1 MKKAATFLTAILFVI
16 LSISNFA
23 FSQGKVYDDFSLKAM
38 PNWVWGGVEM
48 KYSHAEDNKENGFA
62 EVFTTKTIKANS
74 YIGNIGKN
82 SPFLITAGNYFNVM
96 LKGVDN
102 DVTVKI
108 SIIYDIDNNN
118 TYNDNEDI
126 LLETEA
132 LSLDFNGWKEIKVKL
147 DQENFKL
154 ISKHEDDFTV
164 TEESA
169 MGIKIDFLAGPKYKE
184 SKFES
189 GIALVSEI
197 ENRENLTEKFSNLKR
212 EKESY
217 FQAKNYPNPFNP
229 TTLISF
235 TLQEATNVSV
245 TVYDRL
251 GREVKILM
259 DENKAPGSY
268 SVEFNADGLPSGIY
282 FYRIKT
288 SERTE
293 VMKMILAK

>member
-1 MKKAATFLTAILFVI
+1 MKKAATFLTAIFFVI

-48 KYSHAEDNKENGFA
+48 KYSHNEDNKENGFA
-62 EVFTTKTIKANS
+62 EIFTTKVIKPNS
-74 YIGNIGKN
+74 YIGNVSKN
-82 SPFLITAGNYFNVM
+82 SPFLITAGNYVNVM

-102 DVTVKI
+102 DVTVKL
-108 SIIYDIDNNN
+108 SLIYDVDNNN
-118 TYNDNEDI
+118 MYNDSEDI
-126 LLETEA
+126 LLETDA
-132 LSLDFNGWKEIKVKL
+132 ISLDFNGWKELKVKI

-164 TEESA
+164 TEEAA
-169 MGIKIDFLAGPKYKE
+169 MGIKIDFMAGPKYKE

-259 DENKAPGSY
+259 DENKPAGSY

-288 SERTE
+288 SDRTE